1 MRANKLSVNI
11 DKTDYVIFHSRHKKS
26 SYDISLLLD
35 NKCITRKS
43 RVKFLGV
50 FLDENLTWK
59 PHINHVC
66 KKISKSIGIIYRA
79 RFIC

>member
-1 MRANKLSVNI
+1 MIYL
-11 DKTDYVIFHSRHKKS
+11 
-26 SYDISLLLD
+26 LLLD

-43 RVKFLGV
+43 RVKFQGV

-59 PHINHVC
+59 PHISHVC

-79 RFIC
+79 RFYQWRIQGKSK